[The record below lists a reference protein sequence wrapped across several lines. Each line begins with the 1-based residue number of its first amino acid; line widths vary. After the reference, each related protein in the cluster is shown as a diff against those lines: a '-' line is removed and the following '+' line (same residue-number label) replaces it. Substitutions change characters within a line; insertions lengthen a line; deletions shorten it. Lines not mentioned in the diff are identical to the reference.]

1 MVLFHHVVKIL
12 GLADFD
18 RGAVLFIVALDGRFI
33 GRTSVDGDRLGH
45 PMAAD
50 RLGQEAFRGLL
61 IALLRQ
67 QKVNRL
73 AMLIHGAI
81 EIAPLACH
89 ADVGLVHAPAAP
101 HGALAAVKGL
111 CQWGAVFDH
120 PALDRR
126 AVGGDP
132 AFFQALFHLAIAQGI
147 RHIPSPACEDHLR
160 WEMGPLETHRHRLSP
175 PLFTLSHRG
184 RSYLKSPRMKTCDRT
199 LFDPERLS
207 TVFALG
213 MGGDKGRGLLFH
225 ETLLERGEDLL
236 RFREGQAEVLN
247 ALAGLLQDTT
257 LVKVASWPSSS
268 HTTNWTVI
276 FMGAVLQ
283 SG

>member
-1 MVLFHHVVKIL
+1 
-12 GLADFD
+12 
-18 RGAVLFIVALDGRFI
+18 
-33 GRTSVDGDRLGH
+33 
-45 PMAAD
+45 MAASLGVAAVD
-50 RLGQEAFRGLL
+50 RDLLRHAGATNGLGEKASGGLG
-61 IALLRQ
+61 IPVLRQ
-67 QKVNRL
+67 QKVDRL
-73 AMLIHGAI
+73 PGCIDGAI
-81 EIAPLACH
+81 QIAPLACH

-126 AVGGDP
+126 VVDGDP

-199 LFDPERLS
+199 ILDPSLRRTRQEIEVAMTNADLAREIVFELFQDLEK
-207 TVFALG
+207 FNLG
-213 MGGDKGRGLLFH
+213 DYKRFDDDGRGMQRLVAFVQRAARLDGGEFR
-225 ETLLERGEDLL
+225 LRGEEDY
-236 RFREGQAEVLN
+236 
-247 ALAGLLQDTT
+247 
-257 LVKVASWPSSS
+257 
-268 HTTNWTVI
+268 
-276 FMGAVLQ
+276 
-283 SG
+283 